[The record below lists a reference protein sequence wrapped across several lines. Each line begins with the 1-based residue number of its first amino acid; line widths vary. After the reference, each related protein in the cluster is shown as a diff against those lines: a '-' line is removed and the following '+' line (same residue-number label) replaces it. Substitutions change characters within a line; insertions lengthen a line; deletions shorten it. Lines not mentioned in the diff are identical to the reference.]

1 MNAIILR
8 NGAREDEGGSG
19 VDAWHRLDEIRVPV
33 TVACGE
39 LDVPFLIARSR
50 ELPTRLRNGRYRQL
64 PGVAHQPYLGQPGQG
79 ADLVLGS
86 LTAGG
91 APPEHRGGAR

>member
-1 MNAIILR
+1 
-8 NGAREDEGGSG
+8 

-50 ELPTRLRNGRYRQL
+50 GLPGRLRGGRYHQL
-64 PGVAHQPYLGQPGQG
+64 PGMAHQPYLEQPGRV
-79 ADLVLGS
+79 ADLVLGA
-86 LTAGG
+86 LKGG
-91 APPEHRGGAR
+91 